1 MSMGFSWDA
10 GYLLTILG
18 GGRIVSYVAGM
29 AATFGPVRWVQATL
43 GARTMARDLDPG
55 SSPAAFLGAELRRAR
70 VAAGMSQEQ
79 FSRSLGFDRTVITK
93 AETGERPPSPEVA
106 AAIDEAF
113 PHLDGL
119 FSRLTLLARRA
130 NGRYP
135 EWFREW
141 VNAEQQATV
150 LRTWQPILVP
160 GLLQTRDYARA
171 LFNAWQPAASSDEL
185 DALVG
190 ARIER
195 QAILDRADPPELL
208 AVLGEAVLHRKVG
221 SAKIMGDQL
230 AHLGEM
236 SCRPAITIQIVPA
249 EVGTHAGLLG
259 GFFVG
264 IFDDTPVIVYAE
276 TAVEG
281 ITIDKPRWSA
291 RPRRHSSG
299 SGPRPC
305 PAAPP
310 VT

>member
-1 MSMGFSWDA
+1 
-10 GYLLTILG
+10 
-18 GGRIVSYVAGM
+18 
-29 AATFGPVRWVQATL
+29 
-43 GARTMARDLDPG
+43 MARDLDPG

-141 VNAEQQATV
+141 VDAEQQATA

-171 LFNAWQPAASSDEL
+171 LFQAWQPAASSDDL

-208 AVLGEAVLHRKVG
+208 AVLDEAVLHRQVG

-236 SCRPAITIQIVPA
+236 SCRPAVTIQIVPA

-264 IFDDTPVIVYAE
+264 SFDDTPVIVYAE

-281 ITIDKPRWSA
+281 ITIDKPALVSKAAQAFERLRSEALPRGASRDLIRRVAEQRW
-291 RPRRHSSG
+291 
-299 SGPRPC
+299 
-305 PAAPP
+305 
-310 VT
+310 TT

>member
-1 MSMGFSWDA
+1 
-10 GYLLTILG
+10 
-18 GGRIVSYVAGM
+18 
-29 AATFGPVRWVQATL
+29 
-43 GARTMARDLDPG
+43 MARDLDPG
-55 SSPAAFLGAELRRAR
+55 SSPAAFLGAELRRTR

-141 VNAEQQATV
+141 VDAEQQATA

-171 LFNAWQPAASSDEL
+171 LFQAWQPAASSDDL

-208 AVLGEAVLHRKVG
+208 AVLDEAVLHRQVG
-221 SAKIMGDQL
+221 SAKVMCDQL

-236 SCRPAITIQIVPA
+236 SCRPAVTIQIVPA

-259 GFFVG
+259 GFFG
-264 IFDDTPVIVYAE
+264 GSFDDTPVIVYARKPRSR
-276 TAVEG
+276 G
-281 ITIDKPRWSA
+281 ITIDKPALVSQGSTGPDRRSAAVVPRVSA
-291 RPRRHSSG
+291 RQMSPSG
-299 SGPRPC
+299 R
-305 PAAPP
+305 
-310 VT
+310 

>member
-1 MSMGFSWDA
+1 
-10 GYLLTILG
+10 
-18 GGRIVSYVAGM
+18 
-29 AATFGPVRWVQATL
+29 
-43 GARTMARDLDPG
+43 MARDLDPG

-141 VNAEQQATV
+141 VDAEQQATT

-171 LFNAWQPAASSDEL
+171 LFQAWQPAASSDDL
-185 DALVG
+185 DTLVG
-190 ARIER
+190 GRIER
-195 QAILDRADPPELL
+195 QAILDRTDPPELL
-208 AVLGEAVLHRKVG
+208 AVLDEAVLHRRVG
-221 SAKIMGDQL
+221 SARPRSWATSWLISARCRAARRSRSRSFRPRSARTRGCSAGSSL
-230 AHLGEM
+230 ATSMTRRL
-236 SCRPAITIQIVPA
+236 SSTR
-249 EVGTHAGLLG
+249 
-259 GFFVG
+259 
-264 IFDDTPVIVYAE
+264 
-276 TAVEG
+276 
-281 ITIDKPRWSA
+281 KPRSRASRLTSLRWSA
-291 RPRRHSSG
+291 RQRRHSKG
-299 SGPRPC
+299 CDLRHC
-305 PAAPP
+305 PAARPAI
-310 VT
+310 

>member
-1 MSMGFSWDA
+1 
-10 GYLLTILG
+10 
-18 GGRIVSYVAGM
+18 
-29 AATFGPVRWVQATL
+29 
-43 GARTMARDLDPG
+43 MARDLDPG

-141 VNAEQQATV
+141 VDAEQQATA

-171 LFNAWQPAASSDEL
+171 LFQAWQPAAGSDDL

-190 ARIER
+190 ARMER

-208 AVLGEAVLHRKVG
+208 AVLDEAVLHRKVG
-221 SAKIMGDQL
+221 SAKVMSDQL
-230 AHLGEM
+230 AYLGEV
-236 SCRPAITIQIVPA
+236 SCRPAVTIQIVPA

-264 IFDDTPVIVYAE
+264 SFDDTPVIVYAE

-281 ITIDKPRWSA
+281 ITIDKPALVSKAAQAFERLRSEALPRSASRDLIRRVAEQRW
-291 RPRRHSSG
+291 
-299 SGPRPC
+299 
-305 PAAPP
+305 
-310 VT
+310 TT

>member
-1 MSMGFSWDA
+1 
-10 GYLLTILG
+10 
-18 GGRIVSYVAGM
+18 
-29 AATFGPVRWVQATL
+29 
-43 GARTMARDLDPG
+43 MARDLDPG
-55 SSPAAFLGAELRRAR
+55 SSPAAFLSAELRRAR

-141 VNAEQQATV
+141 VDAEQQATA

-171 LFNAWQPAASSDEL
+171 LFQAWQPAASSDDL

-208 AVLGEAVLHRKVG
+208 AVLDEAVLHRRVG
-221 SAKIMGDQL
+221 SAKIMGGQL

-236 SCRPAITIQIVPA
+236 SCRPAVTIQIVPA

-264 IFDDTPVIVYAE
+264 SFDDTPVIVYAE

-281 ITIDKPRWSA
+281 ITIEKPALVSKAAQAFERLRSEALPRGASRDLIRRVAEQRW
-291 RPRRHSSG
+291 
-299 SGPRPC
+299 
-305 PAAPP
+305 
-310 VT
+310 TT

>member
-1 MSMGFSWDA
+1 
-10 GYLLTILG
+10 
-18 GGRIVSYVAGM
+18 
-29 AATFGPVRWVQATL
+29 
-43 GARTMARDLDPG
+43 
-55 SSPAAFLGAELRRAR
+55 
-70 VAAGMSQEQ
+70 MSQEQ

-141 VNAEQQATV
+141 VDAGQQATA

-160 GLLQTRDYARA
+160 GLLQARVARTVSSGPSMTGSTGAVVATRDYARA
-171 LFNAWQPAASSDEL
+171 LFQAWQPEASSDDL

-208 AVLGEAVLHRKVG
+208 AVLDEAVLRRKVG

-230 AHLGEM
+230 AYLGEM
-236 SCRPAITIQIVPA
+236 SCRPAVTIQIVPA

-264 IFDDTPVIVYAE
+264 SFDDTPVIVYAE

-281 ITIDKPRWSA
+281 RTIDKPALVSK
-291 RPRRHSSG
+291 
-299 SGPRPC
+299 
-305 PAAPP
+305 AAQAFERLRSEALH
-310 VT
+310 VGAHAT

>member
-1 MSMGFSWDA
+1 
-10 GYLLTILG
+10 
-18 GGRIVSYVAGM
+18 
-29 AATFGPVRWVQATL
+29 
-43 GARTMARDLDPG
+43 MARDLDPG

-79 FSRSLGFDRTVITK
+79 FSRSRGFDRTVITK

-141 VNAEQQATV
+141 VDAEQRATA

-171 LFNAWQPAASSDEL
+171 LFQAWQPAVSSDDL

-190 ARIER
+190 ARMER

-208 AVLGEAVLHRKVG
+208 AVLDE
-221 SAKIMGDQL
+221 
-230 AHLGEM
+230 
-236 SCRPAITIQIVPA
+236 
-249 EVGTHAGLLG
+249 
-259 GFFVG
+259 
-264 IFDDTPVIVYAE
+264 
-276 TAVEG
+276 AVEG
-281 ITIDKPRWSA
+281 ITIDKPALVSKAAQAFERLRSEALPRGASRDLIRRVAEQRW
-291 RPRRHSSG
+291 
-299 SGPRPC
+299 
-305 PAAPP
+305 
-310 VT
+310 TT

>member
-1 MSMGFSWDA
+1 M
-10 GYLLTILG
+10 
-18 GGRIVSYVAGM
+18 
-29 AATFGPVRWVQATL
+29 
-43 GARTMARDLDPG
+43 
-55 SSPAAFLGAELRRAR
+55 
-70 VAAGMSQEQ
+70 
-79 FSRSLGFDRTVITK
+79 ITK

-119 FSRLTLLARRA
+119 ISRLTLLARRA

-141 VNAEQQATV
+141 VDAEQQATA

-171 LFNAWQPAASSDEL
+171 LFQAWQPAASSDDL
-185 DALVG
+185 DVLVG

-208 AVLGEAVLHRKVG
+208 AVLDEAVLHRKVG
-221 SAKIMGDQL
+221 SVKIMGDQL

-236 SCRPAITIQIVPA
+236 SCRPAVTIQIVPA

-259 GFFVG
+259 GSSL
-264 IFDDTPVIVYAE
+264 
-276 TAVEG
+276 AVSM
-281 ITIDKPRWSA
+281 TRRLSSTRKLRWRASRSTSPRWSA
-291 RPRRHSSG
+291 RPRRRLSDCD
-299 SGPRPC
+299 PRRC
-305 PAAPP
+305 PAGPH
-310 VT
+310 VS

>member
-1 MSMGFSWDA
+1 
-10 GYLLTILG
+10 
-18 GGRIVSYVAGM
+18 
-29 AATFGPVRWVQATL
+29 
-43 GARTMARDLDPG
+43 MARDLDPG

-119 FSRLTLLARRA
+119 FSRLTLLARPA

-141 VNAEQQATV
+141 VDAEQQATA

-160 GLLQTRDYARA
+160 GLLQARDYARA
-171 LFNAWQPAASSDEL
+171 LFHAWQPAATVDEL

-190 ARIER
+190 ARVER

-208 AVLGEAVLHRKVG
+208 AVLDEAVLHRKVG

-230 AHLGEM
+230 THLGEM
-236 SCRPAITIQIVPA
+236 SCRPAVTIQIVPA

-264 IFDDTPVIVYAE
+264 SFDDTPVIVYAE

-281 ITIDKPRWSA
+281 ITIDKPTLVSKAAQAFERLRSEALPRSASRDLIRRVAEQRW
-291 RPRRHSSG
+291 
-299 SGPRPC
+299 
-305 PAAPP
+305 
-310 VT
+310 TT

>member
-1 MSMGFSWDA
+1 
-10 GYLLTILG
+10 
-18 GGRIVSYVAGM
+18 
-29 AATFGPVRWVQATL
+29 
-43 GARTMARDLDPG
+43 MARDLDPG

-141 VNAEQQATV
+141 VDAEQQATT

-171 LFNAWQPAASSDEL
+171 LFQAWQPAASSDDL
-185 DALVG
+185 DVLVG

-195 QAILDRADPPELL
+195 QATLDRADPPELL
-208 AVLGEAVLHRKVG
+208 AVLDEAVLHRQVG
-221 SAKIMGDQL
+221 SAKIMYDQL

-236 SCRPAITIQIVPA
+236 SCRPAVTIQIVPT

-264 IFDDTPVIVYAE
+264 SFDNTPVIVYAE

-281 ITIDKPRWSA
+281 ITIDKPALVSKAAQAFERLRSEALPRGASRDLIRRVAEQRW
-291 RPRRHSSG
+291 
-299 SGPRPC
+299 
-305 PAAPP
+305 
-310 VT
+310 TI

>member
-1 MSMGFSWDA
+1 
-10 GYLLTILG
+10 
-18 GGRIVSYVAGM
+18 
-29 AATFGPVRWVQATL
+29 
-43 GARTMARDLDPG
+43 MARDLDPG

-141 VNAEQQATV
+141 VDAEQQATA

-171 LFNAWQPAASSDEL
+171 LFQAWQPAASSDDL

-208 AVLGEAVLHRKVG
+208 AVLDEAVLHRQVG

-230 AHLGEM
+230 AYLGEM
-236 SCRPAITIQIVPA
+236 SCRPVVTIQIVPA

-264 IFDDTPVIVYAE
+264 SFDDTPVIVYAE

-281 ITIDKPRWSA
+281 ITIDKPALVSKAAQAFERLRSEALPRGASRDLIRRVAEQRW
-291 RPRRHSSG
+291 
-299 SGPRPC
+299 
-305 PAAPP
+305 
-310 VT
+310 TT

>member
-1 MSMGFSWDA
+1 
-10 GYLLTILG
+10 
-18 GGRIVSYVAGM
+18 
-29 AATFGPVRWVQATL
+29 
-43 GARTMARDLDPG
+43 MARDLDPG

-141 VNAEQQATV
+141 VDAEQQATA

-171 LFNAWQPAASSDEL
+171 LFQAWQPAASCDDL
-185 DALVG
+185 DVLVG

-208 AVLGEAVLHRKVG
+208 AVLDEAVLHRRVG
-221 SAKIMGDQL
+221 SAKIMCYQL

-236 SCRPAITIQIVPA
+236 SCRPAVTIQIVPA

-264 IFDDTPVIVYAE
+264 GFDDTPVIVYAE

-281 ITIDKPRWSA
+281 ITIDKPALVSKAAQAFERLRSEALPRGASRDLIRRVAEQRW
-291 RPRRHSSG
+291 
-299 SGPRPC
+299 
-305 PAAPP
+305 
-310 VT
+310 TT

>member
-1 MSMGFSWDA
+1 
-10 GYLLTILG
+10 
-18 GGRIVSYVAGM
+18 
-29 AATFGPVRWVQATL
+29 
-43 GARTMARDLDPG
+43 
-55 SSPAAFLGAELRRAR
+55 
-70 VAAGMSQEQ
+70 
-79 FSRSLGFDRTVITK
+79 VITK

-141 VNAEQQATV
+141 VDAEQQATA
-150 LRTWQPILVP
+150 LRTWQP
-160 GLLQTRDYARA
+160 
-171 LFNAWQPAASSDEL
+171 AATADDL
-185 DALVG
+185 DVLVG
-190 ARIER
+190 ARIKR

-208 AVLGEAVLHRKVG
+208 AVLDEAVLHRQVG
-221 SAKIMGDQL
+221 SAKIMCDQL

-236 SCRPAITIQIVPA
+236 SCRPAVTIQVVPA

-264 IFDDTPVIVYAE
+264 GFDDTPVIVYAE

-281 ITIDKPRWSA
+281 ITIDKPALVSKAAQAFERLRSEALPRGASRDLIRRVAEQRW
-291 RPRRHSSG
+291 
-299 SGPRPC
+299 
-305 PAAPP
+305 
-310 VT
+310 TT

>member
-1 MSMGFSWDA
+1 
-10 GYLLTILG
+10 
-18 GGRIVSYVAGM
+18 
-29 AATFGPVRWVQATL
+29 
-43 GARTMARDLDPG
+43 MARDLDPG

-141 VNAEQQATV
+141 VDAEQQATA

-171 LFNAWQPAASSDEL
+171 LFQAWQPAAERDDL

-208 AVLGEAVLHRKVG
+208 AVLDEAVLHRKVG

-236 SCRPAITIQIVPA
+236 SRRPAVTIQIVPA

-264 IFDDTPVIVYAE
+264 SFDDTPVIVYAE

-281 ITIDKPRWSA
+281 ITIDKPALVSKAAQAFERLRSEALPRGASRDLIRRVAEQRW
-291 RPRRHSSG
+291 
-299 SGPRPC
+299 
-305 PAAPP
+305 
-310 VT
+310 TT

>member
-1 MSMGFSWDA
+1 
-10 GYLLTILG
+10 
-18 GGRIVSYVAGM
+18 
-29 AATFGPVRWVQATL
+29 
-43 GARTMARDLDPG
+43 MARDLDPG

-70 VAAGMSQEQ
+70 VTAGMSQEQ

-141 VNAEQQATV
+141 VDAEQQATA

-160 GLLQTRDYARA
+160 GLLQIRDYARA
-171 LFNAWQPAASSDEL
+171 LFQAWQPAATADDL

-195 QAILDRADPPELL
+195 QAIMDRADPPELL
-208 AVLGEAVLHRKVG
+208 AVLDEAVLHRKVG
-221 SAKIMGDQL
+221 SAKIMCDQL

-236 SCRPAITIQIVPA
+236 SCRPAVTIQIVPA

-264 IFDDTPVIVYAE
+264 SFDDTPVIVYAE

-281 ITIDKPRWSA
+281 ITIEKPALVSKAAQAFERLRSEALPRGASRDLIRRVAEQRW
-291 RPRRHSSG
+291 
-299 SGPRPC
+299 
-305 PAAPP
+305 
-310 VT
+310 TI

>member
-1 MSMGFSWDA
+1 
-10 GYLLTILG
+10 
-18 GGRIVSYVAGM
+18 
-29 AATFGPVRWVQATL
+29 
-43 GARTMARDLDPG
+43 MARDLDPG

-79 FSRSLGFDRTVITK
+79 FSRSLGFERTVITK

-113 PHLDGL
+113 PYLDGL

-141 VNAEQQATV
+141 VDAEQQATA

-171 LFNAWQPAASSDEL
+171 LFQAWQPAASSDDL

-208 AVLGEAVLHRKVG
+208 AVLDEAVFHRMVG
-221 SAKIMGDQL
+221 SAKIMDGQL
-230 AHLGEM
+230 ANLGEM
-236 SCRPAITIQIVPA
+236 SCRPAVTIQIVPA
-249 EVGTHAGLLG
+249 DVGTHAGLLG

-264 IFDDTPVIVYAE
+264 SFDDTPVIVYAE

-281 ITIDKPRWSA
+281 ITIDKPALVSKAARAFERLRSEALPRGASRDLIRRVAEQRW
-291 RPRRHSSG
+291 
-299 SGPRPC
+299 
-305 PAAPP
+305 
-310 VT
+310 TT

>member
-1 MSMGFSWDA
+1 
-10 GYLLTILG
+10 
-18 GGRIVSYVAGM
+18 
-29 AATFGPVRWVQATL
+29 
-43 GARTMARDLDPG
+43 MARDLDPG

-119 FSRLTLLARRA
+119 FSRLMLLARRA

-141 VNAEQQATV
+141 VDAEQQATA

-171 LFNAWQPAASSDEL
+171 LFQAWQPAASSHEL
-185 DALVG
+185 DALVA

-208 AVLGEAVLHRKVG
+208 AVLDEAVLHRQVG
-221 SAKIMGDQL
+221 SAKIMCDQL
-230 AHLGEM
+230 VHLGEM
-236 SCRPAITIQIVPA
+236 SCRPAVTIQVVPA

-264 IFDDTPVIVYAE
+264 SFDDTPVIVYAE

-281 ITIDKPRWSA
+281 ITIDKPALVSKAAQAFERLRSEALPRGASRDLIRRVAEQRW
-291 RPRRHSSG
+291 
-299 SGPRPC
+299 
-305 PAAPP
+305 
-310 VT
+310 TT

>member
-1 MSMGFSWDA
+1 
-10 GYLLTILG
+10 
-18 GGRIVSYVAGM
+18 
-29 AATFGPVRWVQATL
+29 
-43 GARTMARDLDPG
+43 MARDLDPG

-70 VAAGMSQEQ
+70 AAAGMSQEQ

-141 VNAEQQATV
+141 VDAEQQATA

-171 LFNAWQPAASSDEL
+171 LFQAWQLAASSDDL
-185 DALVG
+185 DTLVG
-190 ARIER
+190 GRIER

-208 AVLGEAVLHRKVG
+208 AVLDEAVLHRRVG

-230 AHLGEM
+230 GHLGEM
-236 SCRPAITIQIVPA
+236 SCRPAVTIQIVPA

-264 IFDDTPVIVYAE
+264 SFDDTPVIVYAE

-281 ITIDKPRWSA
+281 ITIDKPALVSKAAQAFERLRSEALPRGASRDLIRRVAEQRW
-291 RPRRHSSG
+291 
-299 SGPRPC
+299 
-305 PAAPP
+305 
-310 VT
+310 TT

>member
-1 MSMGFSWDA
+1 
-10 GYLLTILG
+10 
-18 GGRIVSYVAGM
+18 
-29 AATFGPVRWVQATL
+29 
-43 GARTMARDLDPG
+43 MARDLDPG

-141 VNAEQQATV
+141 VDAEQQATG

-171 LFNAWQPAASSDEL
+171 LFQAWQPAATSDDL

-190 ARIER
+190 ARMER
-195 QAILDRADPPELL
+195 QAILDLADPPELL
-208 AVLGEAVLHRKVG
+208 AVLDEAVLHRRVG

-230 AHLGEM
+230 AYLGEM
-236 SCRPAITIQIVPA
+236 SCRPAVTIQIVPA

-264 IFDDTPVIVYAE
+264 SFDDTPVIVYAE

-281 ITIDKPRWSA
+281 ITIDKPALVSKAAQAFERLRSEALPRGASRDLIRRVAEQRW
-291 RPRRHSSG
+291 
-299 SGPRPC
+299 
-305 PAAPP
+305 
-310 VT
+310 TT

>member
-1 MSMGFSWDA
+1 
-10 GYLLTILG
+10 
-18 GGRIVSYVAGM
+18 
-29 AATFGPVRWVQATL
+29 
-43 GARTMARDLDPG
+43 MARDVDPG

-113 PHLDGL
+113 PRLDGL

-141 VNAEQQATV
+141 VDAEQQATA

-171 LFNAWQPAASSDEL
+171 LFQAWQPTASSDDL
-185 DALVG
+185 DALVA

-195 QAILDRADPPELL
+195 QAILDRAEPPELL
-208 AVLGEAVLHRKVG
+208 AVLDVLPGAEDPHLGGVHDADEEPGISGGVVGKVPVHVGEVPDSRQIFGGDCCLRAGGSRERRRRLSRPGPWSAAGRG
-221 SAKIMGDQL
+221 SA
-230 AHLGEM
+230 
-236 SCRPAITIQIVPA
+236 R
-249 EVGTHAGLLG
+249 
-259 GFFVG
+259 
-264 IFDDTPVIVYAE
+264 
-276 TAVEG
+276 
-281 ITIDKPRWSA
+281 
-291 RPRRHSSG
+291 
-299 SGPRPC
+299 
-305 PAAPP
+305 
-310 VT
+310 

>member
-1 MSMGFSWDA
+1 
-10 GYLLTILG
+10 
-18 GGRIVSYVAGM
+18 
-29 AATFGPVRWVQATL
+29 
-43 GARTMARDLDPG
+43 MARDLDPG

-141 VNAEQQATV
+141 VDAEQQATA

-171 LFNAWQPAASSDEL
+171 LFQAWQPAASSDDL

-195 QAILDRADPPELL
+195 QAIMDRADPPELL
-208 AVLGEAVLHRKVG
+208 AVLDEAVLHRKVG
-221 SAKIMGDQL
+221 SAKIMRDQL

-236 SCRPAITIQIVPA
+236 SCRPAVTIQIVPA
-249 EVGTHAGLLG
+249 EVATRGCS
-259 GFFVG
+259 
-264 IFDDTPVIVYAE
+264 
-276 TAVEG
+276 EG
-281 ITIDKPRWSA
+281 SSLAASMTRRLSSTRRPRSRASRSISPRWLA
-291 RPRRHSSG
+291 RRRRRSSG
-299 SGPRPC
+299 CDPRPC

-310 VT
+310 AT